1 MAVELVSKRANL
13 LDALV
18 THRFML
24 DQVAEAFATA
34 EDKSQRSLKVQLQVA
49 V

>member
-1 MAVELVSKRANL
+1 MAVALVSRHANL
-13 LDALV
+13 LEALV